1 MAGATAS
8 TSVDNSI
15 EKRVVVFMVIPIKV
29 QVEKHR
35 GGWSGWIAVV
45 AVLVI

>member
-1 MAGATAS
+1 
-8 TSVDNSI
+8 
-15 EKRVVVFMVIPIKV
+15 MVIPIKV